1 METRILF
8 KGVRLGLLAIGM
20 TSLMGCTV
28 LQAISKNYAAPT
40 AAPPVNPQPAAPQAP
55 VQAPPAAPQASPT
68 PEPTYTALPTYT
80 PLPTYTAL
88 PTFTP
93 LPTFTQ
99 PPPPPPPPP
108 QPQPVYVYPT
118 AVPPTPSYGE
128 CCTLRVYNYGK
139 RTYWIGTVRPYG
151 GNFIRRGMYVEFYP
165 HRVAWMRIW
174 FCRYTWQNNEVWD
187 ELEPWYGDNLYDCHY
202 NDVLVDQPL
211 VTIGVK

>member
-8 KGVRLGLLAIGM
+8 KGVRLSLLAIGM

-55 VQAPPAAPQASPT
+55 VQVPPAAPQASPT

-99 PPPPPPPPP
+99 PPPPP